1 MLSGACRNSA
11 ANTLIY
17 PRTCCIVAVCASL
30 TTRPNA
36 SARTSRFCKVTRPV
50 TMIQPRR
57 FLALRRSA
65 LLMRRLSRQVD
76 ASARVGSEAASDV

>member
-1 MLSGACRNSA
+1 MLSGACKNSGSSIH
-11 ANTLIY
+11 IY
-17 PRTCCIVAVCASL
+17 PRTCCIVAAYASS

-36 SARTSRFCKVTRPV
+36 SARTSRFCKLTRP

-65 LLMRRLSRQVD
+65 LLMRRLPRQVD